1 MIKYIKNISLSG
13 ALFLLCMIS
22 CNSEDILEPC
32 DINEDFFTV
41 PENAVDDESVLRR
54 NFHNET
60 GVHLLFN
67 DTIRREYRGKDAF
80 GDEVWYKE
88 TVDFNYKLTQVLSAE
103 YDFEYLTDM
112 SEKEKAAEFIKDEIF
127 SHLEKKLRPYSVLLL
142 NKILVYEYSDT
153 YYKTDW
159 WEYNFRTGMRCHG
172 LTMKD
177 ISIMNDDEK
186 RAFCGNYF
194 STLINDKLDKD
205 YTLDLSDF
213 YSYSDK
219 YYGEYKE
226 DLDIEEEIND
236 EQAREFGFLRDP
248 YYYSYMFSDRDR
260 QMYIKEMVSMSEDEF
275 YEEYGEYPAVMAK
288 YNILKNVLINYGF
301 KF

>member
-1 MIKYIKNISLSG
+1 
-13 ALFLLCMIS
+13 
-22 CNSEDILEPC
+22 
-32 DINEDFFTV
+32 
-41 PENAVDDESVLRR
+41 
-54 NFHNET
+54 
-60 GVHLLFN
+60 
-67 DTIRREYRGKDAF
+67 
-80 GDEVWYKE
+80 
-88 TVDFNYKLTQVLSAE
+88 
-103 YDFEYLTDM
+103 
-112 SEKEKAAEFIKDEIF
+112 
-127 SHLEKKLRPYSVLLL
+127 
-142 NKILVYEYSDT
+142 
-153 YYKTDW
+153 
-159 WEYNFRTGMRCHG
+159 
-172 LTMKD
+172 
-177 ISIMNDDEK
+177 MNDDEK